1 MFFICIS
8 KIKITRIFVFD
19 FKVSVQNLFRQQIK
33 RVSISLRIDFLA
45 ALISFVTAQQI
56 KIIGKNTEGCQKAL
70 KKHVESME
78 RPVHI
83 VWYRFVENHLNFIL
97 FFIFLKFEITKF

>member
-8 KIKITRIFVFD
+8 KFKIARIFVFD

-45 ALISFVTAQQI
+45 ALVSFVTAQQI

-83 VWYRFVENHLNFIL
+83 VWYRFVENQFIL
-97 FFIFLKFEITKF
+97 LFIFLKFEITKF